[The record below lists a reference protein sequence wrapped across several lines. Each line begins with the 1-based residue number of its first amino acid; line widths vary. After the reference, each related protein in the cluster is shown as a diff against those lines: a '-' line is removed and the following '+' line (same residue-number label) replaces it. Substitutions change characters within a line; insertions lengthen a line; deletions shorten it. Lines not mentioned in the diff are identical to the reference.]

1 MIVIS
6 SIINCFFG
14 FLGKFKNQIS
24 GLFLF
29 CIGRRLGKEEEK
41 NKELER
47 ELKEMKTRDDKR
59 QKAKEKLE
67 LIKLKAAIAHLATSD
82 ELKEK
87 IKSRSATD
95 DTISIKAKPLG
106 KQNRRGG

>member
-41 NKELER
+41 
-47 ELKEMKTRDDKR
+47 
-59 QKAKEKLE
+59 
-67 LIKLKAAIAHLATSD
+67 
-82 ELKEK
+82 